1 MTQGAAHF
9 DLTEAKAPS
18 VTRPSRCLSNSG
30 PVVLHVLHIFV
41 LHLILL
47 QEAFRILRID

>member
-30 PVVLHVLHIFV
+30 PVGLHETVGLMYFIY
-41 LHLILL
+41 LYWI
-47 QEAFRILRID
+47 